1 MTTVVLRV
9 SILTEGNS
17 SCLKNS
23 EFGLKNA
30 NFLMICTQTYL
41 IIIIAP
47 NICGVRTLEK
57 CPKRFAIFRMSHVDC
72 LDNQNKAL
80 VF

>member
-1 MTTVVLRV
+1 
-9 SILTEGNS
+9 
-17 SCLKNS
+17 
-23 EFGLKNA
+23 
-30 NFLMICTQTYL
+30 MICTQTYL